1 MRKFAVAAVA
11 ALAVAGV
18 ATPSAS
24 AGVPGPCER
33 QQELFE
39 QHNIQTEVDAP
50 LAAYAYTT
58 ACGITG

>member
-1 MRKFAVAAVA
+1 MKKFAVAAVA

-18 ATPSAS
+18 ASPSAS

-39 QHNIQTEVDAP
+39 KHNIQTDMDAP
-50 LAAYAYTT
+50 LVAEAYWTV
-58 ACGITG
+58 CGVTG